1 MIFGI
6 SQINTNIKKSMWKT
20 QYLAE
25 AVEILDLRDVEK
37 ASNSDELDL
46 QGLSDRGGL
55 IRKISV

>member
-6 SQINTNIKKSMWKT
+6 SQINTNIKKSMSKT

-55 IRKISV
+55 IRTISV